1 MHKYVK
7 DMHIG
12 HTLEVTHRY
21 GKVTISAPL
30 IAYGAES
37 RKNTESVRNNRL

>member
-7 DMHIG
+7 NMHIG
-12 HTLEVTHRY
+12 HTLEVTDRY
-21 GKVTISAPL
+21 GKVTISALL

-37 RKNTESVRNNRL
+37 REKTGSVRSNRL